1 MIKFF
6 FAWQTWNKTHGVFFA
21 WQTWNQTRGYFCCVA
36 NLKPNTCFFCAWQTW
51 NQTHVFFWN
60 FSVGMSMHVTLK
72 EVTDISIFQ
81 MSCSLMLVDVEF
93 VLIHTFVVLDSHR
106 QVTDSRHYSR
116 LGNNTGLG
124 FSS

>member
-1 MIKFF
+1 M
-6 FAWQTWNKTHGVFFA
+6 
-21 WQTWNQTRGYFCCVA
+21 
-36 NLKPNTCFFCAWQTW
+36 
-51 NQTHVFFWN
+51 
-60 FSVGMSMHVTLK
+60 GMSMHVTLK

-81 MSCSLMLVDVEF
+81 MSCSLMPVDVEF

>member
-1 MIKFF
+1 M
-6 FAWQTWNKTHGVFFA
+6 
-21 WQTWNQTRGYFCCVA
+21 
-36 NLKPNTCFFCAWQTW
+36 
-51 NQTHVFFWN
+51 
-60 FSVGMSMHVTLK
+60 GMSMHVTLK